1 MTPVTLTARQT
12 RPLTRRQR
20 DMLAFIVR
28 HVDEHGVPP
37 TIREIGAAVGGT
49 STSGIDAHLPRLQD
63 RGLIRRGEP
72 FASRSITVTPAGRR
86 AVGAHDPASV
96 LASVLDAR
104 AAGEDLPARVVA
116 ALEAVA

>member
-1 MTPVTLTARQT
+1 MPPVPLTARQT

-37 TIREIGAAVGGT
+37 TIREIGAAVGVT
-49 STSGIDAHLPRLQD
+49 STSVANYHLGKLVD
-63 RGLIRRGEP
+63 RDMIPRGEYI
-72 FASRSITVTPAGRR
+72 SRPTPAPPAGRR